1 MHTENKPRLRFA
13 DRRDAGVRLAK
24 ALARYDSE
32 DAVVYALPRGG
43 VVVGA
48 EVAKQLELPLALVI
62 PRKIGHPENP
72 EYAVCAVTEEGEL
85 VCNEEES
92 SKLGQKWLK
101 EAAKREQAEA
111 KRRRAAY
118 LPAQAGGNRR
128 LPATGRLALVVDD
141 GIATGLTMRAAIRSL
156 RRELPSEIVIAAPI
170 APREVVEYLRG
181 EADDVVVLDDTEPF
195 LGAVGVYYDS
205 FPQVTDEE
213 VIRIMKTA
221 AGTEEVSIPP
231 RLKDRTEKP
240 TRPPGKIRAGAKEGY
255 RHLHRK

>member
-1 MHTENKPRLRFA
+1 METKNIPPPRLA

-43 VVVGA
+43 VVLGD

-92 SKLGQKWLK
+92 SKLDPAWLK
-101 EAAKREQAEA
+101 AAARREQEEA
-111 KRRRAAY
+111 KRRRRTY
-118 LPAQAGGNRR
+118 GGTRI
-128 LPATGRLALVVDD
+128 PATDKLAIVVDD

-156 RRELPSEIVIAAPI
+156 RAELPIEVIVAAPI
-170 APREVVEYLRG
+170 APHEVVEYLRG
-181 EADDVVVLDDTEPF
+181 EADDVVVLDDSEPF
-195 LGAVGVYYDS
+195 LGAIGAYYDS
-205 FPQVTDEE
+205 FPQVSDEE
-213 VIRIMKTA
+213 VIGIMKKQA
-221 AGTEEVSIPP
+221 A
-231 RLKDRTEKP
+231 L
-240 TRPPGKIRAGAKEGY
+240 
-255 RHLHRK
+255 

>member
-1 MHTENKPRLRFA
+1 MKTDNRSPLHFE

-32 DAVVYALPRGG
+32 DAVIYALPRGG
-43 VVVGA
+43 AVLGA

-92 SKLGQKWLK
+92 SKLDPKWLK
-101 EAAKREQAEA
+101 AAAKRGQNEA

-118 LPAQAGGNRR
+118 GGAR
-128 LPATGRLALVVDD
+128 LSATGKLAIIVDD

-156 RRELPSEIVIAAPI
+156 RRELPSEVVAAAPI
-170 APREVVEYLRG
+170 APREVAEYLRG

-195 LGAVGVYYDS
+195 LGAIGAYYKS

-213 VIRIMKTA
+213 VIRIMKA
-221 AGTEEVSIPP
+221 AV
-231 RLKDRTEKP
+231 
-240 TRPPGKIRAGAKEGY
+240 
-255 RHLHRK
+255 